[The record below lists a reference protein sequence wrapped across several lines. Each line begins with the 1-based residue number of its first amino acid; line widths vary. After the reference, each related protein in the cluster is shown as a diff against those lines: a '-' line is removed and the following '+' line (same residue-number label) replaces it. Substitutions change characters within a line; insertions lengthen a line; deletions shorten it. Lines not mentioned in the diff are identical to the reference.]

1 VSNLLARLRDRSAV
15 KRYSVDD
22 YMNDL
27 LFNGWGY
34 STYASSPSQD
44 REKVEN
50 NFRSYVEN
58 VYKTNGVV
66 FAVIAARM
74 LVFTE
79 ARFLWQ
85 KMRDGRPGELWWN
98 PALTLLDEPWPAGTT
113 GELLA
118 RMEQDVSL
126 AGNFF
131 AARVDN
137 RLRRLRPDWV
147 QIVLS
152 APADQSIESD
162 RIGYIYTPG
171 GGDANEHS
179 RVFLPDEVV
188 HWAPVPDPT
197 AQYRGMSWLNPVVTE
212 VMGDR
217 AATEHKLKF
226 FSNGA
231 TPRFAV
237 TLSDKVNPEQFKKFK
252 EHMRDQHEGPDNAY
266 KMMFLGGGAD
276 AKVVGADLKQLDFKV
291 TQGAGETRITAA
303 GRVPSIIVGLSEGL
317 EAATYSNFGQ
327 ARRAFGDIW
336 ARPTWRS
343 AAAALATVLPKPSDR
358 SRLWYDDRDIPF
370 LREDAKDQAEI
381 LNKQM
386 LTIEAGV
393 RAGFK
398 PETIRD
404 AVLSGDLS
412 LLEHTGLFSVQL
424 QPAGTKQ
431 LDPATNPTPTE
442 GGTDADQ

>member
-1 VSNLLARLRDRSAV
+1 VSNLLARLRDRSALT
-15 KRYSVDD
+15 RYSVDD
-22 YMNDL
+22 YMNDM
-27 LFNGWGY
+27 LFNGYGY
-34 STYASSPSQD
+34 GTYAGSPSQD
-44 REKVEN
+44 RERVEHH
-50 NFRSYVEN
+50 FQSYVEQI
-58 VYKTNGVV
+58 YKRSGVV
-66 FAVIAARM
+66 FAVIAART

-98 PALTLLDEPWPAGTT
+98 PTLDLLDEPWRGGTT

-131 AARVDN
+131 AAREGS

-152 APADQSIESD
+152 APADQAVESD

-171 GGDANEHS
+171 GGDITEAS
-179 RVFLPDEVV
+179 KVYLPNEVV
-188 HWAPVPDPT
+188 HWAPDPDPT
-197 AQYRGMSWLNPVVTE
+197 AQYRGMSWLTPVINE
-212 VMGDR
+212 VLGDK

-226 FSNGA
+226 FSNGG

-237 TLSDKVNPEQFKKFK
+237 TLSEKVTPEKFK
-252 EHMRDQHEGPDNAY
+252 AFKELMRDQHEGPENAY
-266 KMMFLGGGAD
+266 RMMFLAGGAD

-317 EAATYSNFGQ
+317 EAATYSNYGQ
-327 ARRAFGDIW
+327 ARRAFGDAW

-343 AAAALATVLPKPSDR
+343 AAAALANVLPRPSDR

-370 LREDAKDQAEI
+370 LREDAEAAAKI
-381 LNKQM
+381 LKEQL
-386 LTIEAGV
+386 LTIESGV
-393 RAGFK
+393 RAGFT
-398 PETIRD
+398 PESTRD
-404 AVLSGDLS
+404 AVLAGDLS
-412 LLEHTGLFSVQL
+412 LMKHTGLFSVQL
-424 QPAGTKQ
+424 QPPGTKM
-431 LDPATNPTPTE
+431 LGPATNPTPTE